1 MMTNYSFAENQPFF
15 LQKKIK
21 KPKCALFFFCIFHKN
36 NTRKPRDR
44 MHFGLVLIFR
54 LFKNHPKLS
63 RQHILQKRIL
73 DKRRSIP

>member
-36 NTRKPRDR
+36 NTRKPRAR
-44 MHFGLVLIFR
+44 MHFGLVLIYR
-54 LFKNHPKLS
+54 LFKTIRSS
-63 RQHILQKRIL
+63 RANTFFRKEY
-73 DKRRSIP
+73 